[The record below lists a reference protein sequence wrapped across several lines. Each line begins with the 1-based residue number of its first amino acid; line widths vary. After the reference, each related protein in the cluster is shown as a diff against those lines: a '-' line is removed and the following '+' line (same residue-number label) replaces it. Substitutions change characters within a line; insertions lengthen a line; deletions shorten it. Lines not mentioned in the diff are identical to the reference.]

1 MTETS
6 ECLRQCPENISQPS
20 SLGKGL
26 CLGADHQNAHSCY
39 DRTVNDPAARPPRP
53 PRSES
58 REALE
63 LQAIRAQHPELASA
77 ADMHLELLELQRRIQ
92 GRVPLPLL
100 ELSADVLE
108 RHQTHGRPLLRFE
121 DIPLDQTDLRLMVR
135 QTAEVLRRFGAIEQS
150 DFQKAQALGRDGQL
164 LAVVARWYKGAA
176 DRQLAVA
183 ALPSSAPSGA
193 ELTDDTMLGQV
204 IALAM
209 RPFLSRC
216 AEVLQQ
222 RPELSSWTH
231 SHCALC
237 GGEPDLAVIT
247 PSAERHLICGRCSL
261 RWKFEPLTCPYCR
274 NSDRTRITSF
284 ATTDGKY
291 RVYACD
297 VCQRYLKAYDGRR
310 ATRPVMPM
318 VDSVATLPL
327 DAAAMQ
333 RGYTS

>member
-1 MTETS
+1 MVTDS
-6 ECLRQCPENISQPS
+6 
-20 SLGKGL
+20 
-26 CLGADHQNAHSCY
+26 
-39 DRTVNDPAARPPRP
+39 AARPARP
-53 PRSES
+53 LRSES

-63 LQAIRAQHPELASA
+63 LQSIRAQHPELTSA
-77 ADMHLELLELQRRIQ
+77 VDMHLALLELQRRIQ

-100 ELSADVLE
+100 DLSTTALE
-108 RHQTHGRPLLRFE
+108 RHQAEARPVLRFE
-121 DIPLDQTDLRLMVR
+121 DIPLDLTDLRLMVR
-135 QTAEVLRRFGAIEQS
+135 QTADVLRRFGALEQS
-150 DFQKAQALGRDGQL
+150 DYDKAQTLGRDMQL
-164 LAVVARWYKGAA
+164 LEAVARWYRGAA
-176 DRQLAVA
+176 ERQLAVA
-183 ALPSSAPSGA
+183 AVTSLTRN
-193 ELTDDTMLGQV
+193 ELTDDTAQGQV

-222 RPELSSWTH
+222 RPELSQWTH
-231 SHCALC
+231 AHCALC
-237 GGEPDLAVIT
+237 GGEPDLSVIT

-274 NSDRTRITSF
+274 NSDRKKITSF

-310 ATRPVMPM
+310 ATRPVMPF

-333 RGYTS
+333 RGYTP

>member
-1 MTETS
+1 MVTDS
-6 ECLRQCPENISQPS
+6 
-20 SLGKGL
+20 
-26 CLGADHQNAHSCY
+26 
-39 DRTVNDPAARPPRP
+39 AARPPRP
-53 PRSES
+53 ARSES

-63 LQAIRAQHPELASA
+63 LQSIRAQHPELAA
-77 ADMHLELLELQRRIQ
+77 AVDMHLELLALQRRIQ
-92 GRVPLPLL
+92 GRVPLPMLD
-100 ELSADVLE
+100 LSPETLK
-108 RHQTHGRPLLRFE
+108 RHQAEARPLLRFE
-121 DIPLDQTDLRLMVR
+121 DIPLDLSDLRLIVR
-135 QTAEVLRRFGAIEQS
+135 QTADVLRRFGALEQA
-150 DFQKAQALGRDGQL
+150 DYDKAQSMGRDMQL
-164 LAVVARWYKGAA
+164 LTTVGNWYRGAA
-176 DRQLAVA
+176 ERQLAIAGVA
-183 ALPSSAPSGA
+183 SVPEKDLGDDSA
-193 ELTDDTMLGQV
+193 LGQV

-222 RPELSSWTH
+222 RPELANWTH
-231 SHCALC
+231 THCALC
-237 GGEPDLAVIT
+237 GGEPDFAVIT

-261 RWKFEPLTCPYCR
+261 RWKFESLTCPYCR
-274 NSDRTRITSF
+274 NSDRSRITSF

-310 ATRPVMPM
+310 ATRPVMPV

>member
-1 MTETS
+1 M
-6 ECLRQCPENISQPS
+6 
-20 SLGKGL
+20 
-26 CLGADHQNAHSCY
+26 
-39 DRTVNDPAARPPRP
+39 VMDPAVRPPRP

-63 LQAIRAQHPELASA
+63 LQAIRAQHPELTGAVE
-77 ADMHLELLELQRRIQ
+77 MHLELLELHRRIQ
-92 GRVPLPLL
+92 GRVPLPMLD
-100 ELSADVLE
+100 LSAEMLQ
-108 RHQTHGRPLLRFE
+108 RHQAQARPVLRFE
-121 DIPLDQTDLRLMVR
+121 DIPLDLTDLRLMVR
-135 QTAEVLRRFGAIEQS
+135 QTADVLRRFGALEQP
-150 DFQKAQALGRDGQL
+150 DFEKAQNLGRDMRL
-164 LAVVARWYKGAA
+164 LEVVGRWFRGAA
-176 DRQLAVA
+176 ERQLAVA
-183 ALPSSAPSGA
+183 AVAPSITGGTD
-193 ELTDDTMLGQV
+193 LTDDSALGQV
-204 IALAM
+204 IAVAM

-222 RPELSSWTH
+222 RPELSSWSH

-247 PSAERHLICGRCSL
+247 PSAERHLICSRCSL

-274 NSDRTRITSF
+274 NSDRARITSF

-297 VCQRYLKAYDGRR
+297 VCRRYLKAYDGRR

>member
-1 MTETS
+1 MVT
-6 ECLRQCPENISQPS
+6 
-20 SLGKGL
+20 
-26 CLGADHQNAHSCY
+26 
-39 DRTVNDPAARPPRP
+39 DPAARPPRP
-53 PRSES
+53 PRTES

-63 LQAIRAQHPELASA
+63 LQAIRGQHPELAGA
-77 ADMHLELLELQRRIQ
+77 VDMHLELLELQRRIQ
-92 GRVPLPLL
+92 GRVPLPQLD
-100 ELSADVLE
+100 LSAETLQ
-108 RHQTHGRPLLRFE
+108 RHQAQGRPLLRFE
-121 DIPLDQTDLRLMVR
+121 DIPLDLTDLRLMVR
-135 QTAEVLRRFGAIEQS
+135 QTADVLRRFGALEQA
-150 DFQKAQALGRDGQL
+150 DFDNAQSLGRDMQL
-164 LAVVARWYKGAA
+164 LAVVGRWYKTAA
-176 DRQLAVA
+176 GRQLAVA
-183 ALPSSAPSGA
+183 GLSPVPNENDLGDH
-193 ELTDDTMLGQV
+193 TTLGQV

-222 RPELSSWTH
+222 RPELSNWTH

-247 PSAERHLICGRCSL
+247 PSAERHLICGRCAL
-261 RWKFEPLTCPYCR
+261 RWKFESLTCPYCR
-274 NSDRTRITSF
+274 NSDRSRITSF

-297 VCQRYLKAYDGRR
+297 VCRRYLKAYDGRR
-310 ATRPVMPM
+310 ATRPVMPI

>member
-1 MTETS
+1 MVTDS
-6 ECLRQCPENISQPS
+6 
-20 SLGKGL
+20 
-26 CLGADHQNAHSCY
+26 
-39 DRTVNDPAARPPRP
+39 AARPTRP

-63 LQAIRAQHPELASA
+63 LQSIREQHPELSA
-77 ADMHLELLELQRRIQ
+77 AVDMHLELLAIQRRIQ
-92 GRVPLPLL
+92 GRVPLPMLD
-100 ELSADVLE
+100 LSPETLR
-108 RHQTHGRPLLRFE
+108 RHQSEARPLLRFE
-121 DIPLDQTDLRLMVR
+121 DIPLDLSDLRLTVR
-135 QTAEVLRRFGAIEQS
+135 QTADVLRRFGALEPA
-150 DFQKAQALGRDGQL
+150 DYDKAQSMGRDMQL
-164 LAVVARWYKGAA
+164 LATVGNWYRGAA
-176 DRQLAVA
+176 ERQLAVA
-183 ALPSSAPSGA
+183 GVASVPANDLGDDSA
-193 ELTDDTMLGQV
+193 LGQV

-222 RPELSSWTH
+222 RPELANWAHT
-231 SHCALC
+231 HCALC

-261 RWKFEPLTCPYCR
+261 RWKFESLTCPYCR
-274 NSDRTRITSF
+274 NSDRSQITSF